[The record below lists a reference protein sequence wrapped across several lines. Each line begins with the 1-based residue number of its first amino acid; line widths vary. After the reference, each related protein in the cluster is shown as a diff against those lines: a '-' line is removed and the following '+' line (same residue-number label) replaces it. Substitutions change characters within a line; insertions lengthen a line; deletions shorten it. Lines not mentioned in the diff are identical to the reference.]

1 MAVWLSAVSIGA
13 GYCFGAIVGLVFY
26 ERHREVRRKKR
37 AKAAL
42 GSDSVLQASWFMA
55 YREGNSIFS
64 R

>member
-37 AKAAL
+37 AKEAL
-42 GSDSVLQASWFMA
+42 GTDFGAT
-55 YREGNSIFS
+55 SIFCFS
-64 R
+64 